1 MLDASHQESSPGQM
15 LGFRGG
21 PLARLASQ
29 CWLLVGNHGPSA
41 QAAASVVAG
50 FPQRK
55 WSQSRVEAVILYD
68 LTSEVTRHRFCNI
81 LSVTQVSPVWHE
93 LGVRCKGVLTG
104 KENHRGPFG
113 GTQAVNREE
122 YHRPGGYLPT
132 R

>member
-1 MLDASHQESSPGQM
+1 M

-29 CWLLVGNHGPSA
+29 CWLLVGNRGPSA

-55 WSQSRVEAVILYD
+55 WSQSRVEAVIPYD

-93 LGVRCKGVLTG
+93 LGDCARVCFPGKRITG
-104 KENHRGPFG
+104 AHLEAHR
-113 GTQAVNREE
+113 Q
-122 YHRPGGYLPT
+122 
-132 R
+132 